1 MDAIFQSFVSLGWWE
16 ILVTICNT
24 LITFLIVKM
33 FLFKPVRK
41 MIAAREDEVNALF
54 AQAEADRKIAE
65 EMKKEYTDSLAGARK
80 EAADIVSTAVKR
92 ATQRSE
98 EIERAANREIAEMKQ
113 RAEASIE
120 QERKKTINEVKDE
133 IADLSIMIA
142 SKVVEREVKAE
153 DHERMIADFISK
165 VG

>member
-1 MDAIFQSFVSLGWWE
+1 MEAIYQAFVSIGWWE

-24 LITFLIVKM
+24 LITFLIVKK
-33 FLFKPVRK
+33 FLFAPVRK
-41 MIAAREDEVNALF
+41 IMAAREEEVNALF
-54 AQAEADRKIAE
+54 SQAEADRQAAE
-65 EMKKEYTDSLAGARK
+65 AMRKEYSASLAGARK
-80 EAADIVSTAVKR
+80 EAAEIVSTAVKR

-98 EIERAANREIAEMKQ
+98 EIEREANRQISEMKQ

-142 SKVVEREVKAE
+142 SKVVEREVNAE

>member
-1 MDAIFQSFVSLGWWE
+1 MDAVYQAFVSFDFWGLF
-16 ILVTICNT
+16 VTICNT
-24 LITFLIVKM
+24 LITFLIVKK

-41 MIAAREDEVNALF
+41 MIAAREAEVNALF
-54 AQAEADRKIAE
+54 AQAESDRRIAE
-65 EMKKEYTDSLAGARK
+65 EMKKEYTESLAGARK

-98 EIERAANREIAEMKQ
+98 EIEREANRHVVEMKQ
-113 RAEASIE
+113 RAEATIE

-133 IADLSIMIA
+133 IAGLSIMIA
-142 SKVVEREVKAE
+142 SKVVEREVNAE

>member
-1 MDAIFQSFVSLGWWE
+1 MEAIYQAFVSIGWWE

-24 LITFLIVKM
+24 LITFLIVKK
-33 FLFKPVRK
+33 FLFAPVRK
-41 MIAAREDEVNALF
+41 IIAAREEEVNALF
-54 AQAEADRKIAE
+54 SQAEADRQAAE
-65 EMKKEYTDSLAGARK
+65 AMKKEYTASLAGARK
-80 EAADIVSTAVKR
+80 EAAEIVSTAVKR

-98 EIERAANREIAEMKQ
+98 EIEREANRQISEMKQ

-142 SKVVEREVKAE
+142 SKVVEREVNAE
-153 DHERMIADFISK
+153 DHERMIAEFISK

>member
-1 MDAIFQSFVSLGWWE
+1 MVIAVGAAAYTGCRCRRKKLVS
-16 ILVTICNT
+16 T
-24 LITFLIVKM
+24 
-33 FLFKPVRK
+33 
-41 MIAAREDEVNALF
+41 
-54 AQAEADRKIAE
+54 
-65 EMKKEYTDSLAGARK
+65 K

-98 EIERAANREIAEMKQ
+98 ELERQANREIADMKQ

-142 SKVVEREVKAE
+142 SKVVEREVNAE

>member
-24 LITFLIVKM
+24 LITFLIVKK

-65 EMKKEYTDSLAGARK
+65 EMKKEYTESLAGARK

-98 EIERAANREIAEMKQ
+98 ELEREANREIADMKQ
-113 RAEASIE
+113 RAEAAIE

-142 SKVVEREVKAE
+142 SKVVEREVNAE